1 MSSRPRAAYLGKS
14 QQVAQELL
22 ARLADSDMEHGQT
35 FATEAEL
42 LQQFD
47 VSRPTLREGI
57 RILESH
63 GVLEQRPG
71 PRGGLV
77 VRRPTLDILAHSL
90 SIYLRFNDVP
100 FAAVLKARQVI
111 EPALA
116 AEAALQ
122 GTDEDFR
129 EMAESIERM
138 KTPSHVPA
146 KWTPVRRQEHASLKK
161 PRARPDSEGTGHAPG
176 EDQDAF
182 IAENRVFHG
191 IVARASGNK
200 VLETFWGAISLL
212 AHGEHHGVRYTFG
225 NRQHV
230 IAAHQ
235 QILDAC
241 RRRDA
246 RAAARAMAEHVGELE
261 DLVRDRYQ
269 HLLGQP
275 TRVRHHRGAR

>member
-1 MSSRPRAAYLGKS
+1 MSARPPTTYLSKA

-22 ARLADSDMEHGQT
+22 ARIVESNIRDGQT

-42 LQQFD
+42 LAQFD

-57 RILESH
+57 RILEAQ

-71 PRGGLV
+71 PGGGLV
-77 VRRPTLDILAHSL
+77 IRRPSLDMLAHSL
-90 SIYLRFNDVP
+90 SIYMRFHDVP
-100 FAAVLKARQVI
+100 FVTILQAREVI

-116 AEAALQ
+116 AEAAEQ
-122 GTDEDFR
+122 GTEDDFQA
-129 EMAESIERM
+129 MSESIARM
-138 KTPSHVPA
+138 KA
-146 KWTPVRRQEHASLKK
+146 QGG
-161 PRARPDSEGTGHAPG
+161 D
-176 EDQDAF
+176 DQAAF

-200 VLETFWGAISLL
+200 VLETFWGTISLL

-230 IAAHQ
+230 IAAHER
-235 QILDAC
+235 ILDAC
-241 RRRDA
+241 RGRNPRDA
-246 RAAARAMAEHVGELE
+246 AAAMAEHVGALE
-261 DLVRDRYQ
+261 HLVRDRYH

-275 TRVRHHRGAR
+275 MRVRDHRGAR

>member
-1 MSSRPRAAYLGKS
+1 MNESRARVAYLGKP
-14 QQVAQELL
+14 QQVARELL
-22 ARLADSDMEHGQT
+22 ARLADSEIEHGQT

-47 VSRPTLREGI
+47 VSRPTLREAI
-57 RILESH
+57 RILESQ

-77 VRRPTLDILAHSL
+77 VRRPTLDMLAHSL
-90 SIYLRFNDVP
+90 SIYLRFNGVP
-100 FAAVLKARQVI
+100 FAAVLRARKVI

-116 AEAALQ
+116 AEAALH
-122 GTDEDFR
+122 GTDEDFG
-129 EMAESIERM
+129 EMAQSIDRM
-138 KTPSHVPA
+138 RT
-146 KWTPVRRQEHASLKK
+146 Q
-161 PRARPDSEGTGHAPG
+161 DN
-176 EDQDAF
+176 DQAAF
-182 IAENRVFHG
+182 VAENRVFHG

-200 VLETFWGAISLL
+200 VLETFWDAISLL

-235 QILDAC
+235 QILNAC

-246 RAAARAMAEHVGELE
+246 QAAASAMADHVGELE
-261 DLVRDRYQ
+261 DLVRDRYR

-275 TRVRHHRGAR
+275 TRVRDHGRVR

>member
-14 QQVAQELL
+14 QQVAQDLL
-22 ARLADSDMEHGQT
+22 ARLADSDIEHGQT

-57 RILESH
+57 RILESQ

-77 VRRPTLDILAHSL
+77 IRRPTLDMLAHSL
-90 SIYLRFNDVP
+90 SIYLRFNGVP
-100 FAAVLKARQVI
+100 FVAVLKARQVI

-122 GTDEDFR
+122 GTEEDFR

-138 KTPSHVPA
+138 KA
-146 KWTPVRRQEHASLKK
+146 L
-161 PRARPDSEGTGHAPG
+161 G
-176 EDQDAF
+176 EDQAAF

-200 VLETFWGAISLL
+200 VLETFWDAISLL

-246 RAAARAMAEHVGELE
+246 RAAAQAMAEHVGELE

-275 TRVRHHRGAR
+275 TRVRHHRGARRHGDALADLVRGETE

>member
-1 MSSRPRAAYLGKS
+1 VGGGGAQRRSGGDHTNPRPAATYLSKA

-22 ARLADSDMEHGQT
+22 VRIADSDVEPGQT
-35 FATEAEL
+35 FATESEL
-42 LQQFD
+42 LTQFD

-57 RILESH
+57 RILEAQ
-63 GVLEQRPG
+63 GVLAQRPG
-71 PRGGLV
+71 PGGGLV
-77 VRRPTLDILAHSL
+77 IRRPSLDMLAHSL
-90 SIYLRFNDVP
+90 SVYLRFNDVP
-100 FAAVLKARQVI
+100 FITVLQAREVI

-116 AEAALQ
+116 AEAAEQ
-122 GTDEDFR
+122 GTEDDFR

-138 KTPSHVPA
+138 KA
-146 KWTPVRRQEHASLKK
+146 L
-161 PRARPDSEGTGHAPG
+161 G
-176 EDQDAF
+176 EDQGAF

-191 IVARASGNK
+191 VVARASGNK
-200 VLETFWGAISLL
+200 VLETFWGTISLL

-241 RRRDA
+241 RARDPQ
-246 RAAARAMAEHVGELE
+246 AAARAMAAHVGELE
-261 DLVRDRYQ
+261 HLVRDRYQ

-275 TRVRHHRGAR
+275 MRVRHRGAR